1 MTKPEWIT
9 PLSRTARIRLAIV
22 TGSGFGKTVFCGTAP
37 QALFLTTDMEGTI
50 SAKAMGSTAEEW
62 KISSWEDKGGLED
75 AYTWMRQEGCKEYKW
90 LLHDNATEEQNL
102 GMSRAMEIALAKPG
116 GAARSPYVPDKREY
130 QISQNGFIAITK
142 RFHALP
148 IHQVWTVHRK
158 WFEPSTDVEDPE
170 MQGFWSA
177 NIQGGQGAVAEQ
189 FLGYM
194 NVIGHGEVTK
204 NKANQTVRRLYF
216 DHYKAYRGKDR
227 FQALGRFQ
235 DNLTIPKMME
245 LIQAA
250 QSGTPAKKTTTARRR
265 VVRKPA

>member
-9 PLSRTARIRLAIV
+9 PLSGTARIRMGLV

-37 QALFLTTDMEGTI
+37 EALFLTTDMEGTV
-50 SAKAMGSTAEEW
+50 SAKAFGSTAEEW

-75 AYTWMRQEGCKEYKW
+75 AYTWMLQEGCKSYKW

-102 GMSRAMEIALAKPG
+102 GMGLAMEQALAKPG
-116 GAARSPYVPDKREY
+116 GKIRSPYVPDKREY
-130 QISQNGFIAITK
+130 QISQNGFIHITK

-148 IHQVWTVHRK
+148 IQQVWTVHRK
-158 WFEPSTDVEDPE
+158 WFEPSNDIEDPE

-177 NIQGGQGAVAEQ
+177 NIQGQQGAVAEQ

-194 NVIGHGEVTK
+194 NIIGHGEVVK
-204 NKANQTVRRLYF
+204 NKAGTQVRRLYF

-227 FQALGRFQ
+227 FDALGRFQ

-245 LIQAA
+245 LIAA
-250 QSGTPAKKTTTARRR
+250 KQQGKTVRPAARRR
-265 VVRKPA
+265 VTRKTTS